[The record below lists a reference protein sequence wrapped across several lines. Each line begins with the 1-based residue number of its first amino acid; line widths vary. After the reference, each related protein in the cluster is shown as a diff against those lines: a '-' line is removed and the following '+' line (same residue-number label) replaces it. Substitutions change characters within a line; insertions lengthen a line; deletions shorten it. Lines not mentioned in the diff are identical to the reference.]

1 MTTQALECENLTA
14 GYGSLVV
21 VRDVSL
27 SVADG
32 ETFALLG
39 KNGMGKSTFLKAL
52 MGLVTRNA
60 TKLSLVGHDCSRES
74 PHRIARKGVA
84 YVSQESPLFD
94 GMTVE
99 ENLRL
104 GALGGSQLRD
114 GLPMVRS
121 LFPVLGER
129 MKQKAGTL
137 SGGERKMLLLARS
150 FLSRPKLILLDEV
163 TEGLQPSMVGTVGN
177 AISAYRDDT
186 GAAIVL
192 VEQNLG
198 MALDIAD
205 RFAVLTGG
213 AIADQG
219 ELGDGADLER
229 IERHMTLWQAE
240 PAT

>member
-1 MTTQALECENLTA
+1 
-14 GYGSLVV
+14 VV

-27 SVADG
+27 SVGGG

-39 KNGMGKSTFLKAL
+39 KNGMGKSSFLKAL
-52 MGLVTRNA
+52 MGLTARSA
-60 TKLSLVGHDCSRES
+60 TKLMLAGHDCSREA
-74 PHRIARKGVA
+74 PHRIARHGVA

-94 GMTVE
+94 GMSVE

-104 GALGGSQLRD
+104 GALRGSRLRD
-114 GLPMVRS
+114 GLPMITS

-150 FLSRPKLILLDEV
+150 FLARPKLILLDEV
-163 TEGLQPSMVGTVGN
+163 TEGLQPSMVGVVGN
-177 AISAYRDDT
+177 AISSYRDDT

-198 MALDIAD
+198 MALEIAD

-213 AIADQG
+213 SIADQG

-240 PAT
+240 PAA

>member
-1 MTTQALECENLTA
+1 MATQALECENLTA

-27 SVADG
+27 SVAGG

-52 MGLVTRNA
+52 MGLAARSA
-60 TKLSLVGHDCSRES
+60 TKLMLAGHDCSREA
-74 PHRIARKGVA
+74 PHRIAGHGVA

-94 GMTVE
+94 GMSVE

-104 GALGGSQLRD
+104 GALRGSQMRD
-114 GLPMVRS
+114 GLPMVTS

-150 FLSRPKLILLDEV
+150 FLARPKLILLDEV
-163 TEGLQPSMVGTVGN
+163 TEGLQPSMVGLVGD
-177 AISAYRDDT
+177 AISSYRDDT
-186 GAAIVL
+186 GAAIVV

-198 MALDIAD
+198 MALQIAD

-213 AIADQG
+213 SIADQG
-219 ELGDGADLER
+219 ALGDGADLER

-240 PAT
+240 PAA

>member
-14 GYGSLVV
+14 SYGSLVV

-27 SVADG
+27 SVSDG

-52 MGLVTRNA
+52 MGLVTRQA
-60 TKLSLVGHDCSRES
+60 TKLSLVGHDCSQQA
-74 PHRIARKGVA
+74 PHRIARMGVA

-104 GALGGSQLRD
+104 GALSGSQLRE
-114 GLPMVRS
+114 GRPMITS

-129 MKQKAGTL
+129 MGQKAGTL

-163 TEGLQPSMVGTVGN
+163 TEGLQPSMVGVVGD

-219 ELGDGADLER
+219 ALAGGADLER
-229 IERHMTLWQAE
+229 IERHMIWHTE
-240 PAT
+240 PAA